1 MEHVTI
7 KFPEMREVMLD
18 GELIGRTN
26 TTLRVEEGTHTFS
39 LDGAS
44 DYQPIS
50 RTMIVARTTPVIP
63 REVTFVKAPAST

>member
-7 KFPEMREVMLD
+7 KFPEIREVMID
-18 GELIGRTN
+18 GELIGKTN

-50 RTMIVARTTPVIP
+50 RTMIVAGTTPVVP
-63 REVTFVKAPAST
+63 QEVIFAKAPAAA